1 MLTLL
6 GSACIRQIRYHR
18 PVPEVLR
25 ASLKTVLCNLL
36 YRPAGMRTGRATS
49 SVEVSVHPNP
59 VLRVHSHPLSCSAA
73 FYAFWDAHK
82 QAAPSAGRLYQQLQQ
97 LVTQAGGLVEPNAF
111 GAMLQRSGAQ
121 PQPSGVEYGKL
132 VEIRHSG
139 CRAAHGGE
147 VERNAAVQAQW
158 A

>member
-1 MLTLL
+1 M
-6 GSACIRQIRYHR
+6 
-18 PVPEVLR
+18 PEVLR
-25 ASLKTVLCNLL
+25 APLKMLLCNLL
-36 YRPAGMRTGRATS
+36 YRPAVMRTGRATS

-97 LVTQAGGLVEPNAF
+97 LVTQAGELVEPNAF

-121 PQPSGVEYGKL
+121 PHPSEEPGTLSVQ
-132 VEIRHSG
+132 HAG
-139 CRAAHGGE
+139 CRASSGGE
-147 VERNAAVQAQW
+147 VEPCKAVQAQW